1 MARSTY
7 LLAVSLTLCAHTARA
22 QEGPPPG
29 GPGPGGPEGG
39 RPRPPLL
46 LALDANQDG
55 TIDKQEI
62 ADAAAAL
69 KRLDKDS
76 DGRLTPEETRPS
88 RGGGPGMGG
97 PGGGGPG
104 GSGPRGQGPGGG
116 GPGGAPPDGPPPGG
130 GGPGGGGPGGGGPG
144 GGGPGPGGSGPRGGR
159 PRPPIDSAL
168 DADQDGVIDAREM
181 ANASAALKTLDKNQD
196 GSLTMEEIRPFRPRG
211 DRPPDGSGEGRPP
224 RE

>member
-1 MARSTY
+1 MARSAF
-7 LLAVSLTLCAHTARA
+7 LLAVPLVLCAHAARA

-39 RPRPPLL
+39 RPRPPLV

-62 ADAAAAL
+62 GDATAAL
-69 KRLDKDS
+69 KRLDKDR

-116 GPGGAPPDGPPPGG
+116 GPGGGPPPDGPPPGG
-130 GGPGGGGPGGGGPG
+130 GGPGGGGP
-144 GGGPGPGGSGPRGGR
+144 RGGR
-159 PRPPIDSAL
+159 PRPPLDSAL
-168 DADQDGVIDAREM
+168 DADQDGVIDTREM

-196 GSLTMEEIRPFRPRG
+196 GSLTLEEIRPFRPRG
-211 DRPPDGSGEGRPP
+211 ERPPDGSGEGRPP